1 MGGGAWPFLARG
13 AICLVNSDNERDSNL
28 LTRVRIRNRQWR
40 RSRPFPDFPVVLH
53 GFGRRGLRLCRWF
66 GSVVGACA
74 DFFLAGSAARSRTK
88 RSNNRSVMPLDVPGC
103 TRATLMESVRSPA
116 REGRVIVETR
126 SPSGPGAAIVPRER
140 GIPRSADSSEVG
152 ANKSL
157 PFVHTARRYYRLN
170 DRARSSDRS
179 SRCFRLAVMHPSA
192 GKIAELDRLEEVKV
206 VTRYP

>member
-1 MGGGAWPFLARG
+1 MPRLPRSLA
-13 AICLVNSDNERDSNL
+13 AAS
-28 LTRVRIRNRQWR
+28 
-40 RSRPFPDFPVVLH
+40 VVP
-53 GFGRRGLRLCRWF
+53 RLRLGRWLV
-66 GSVVGACA
+66 SVVGACA
-74 DFFLAGSAARSRTK
+74 AFFLAGSAARSRTK

-140 GIPRSADSSEVG
+140 GIPRSVDSSEVD

-179 SRCFRLAVMHPSA
+179 ARCSPLAVMHPSA
-192 GKIAELDRLEEVKV
+192 GKIAKLDRLEEVKV